1 MLTTNRIDY
10 NVTHLHYLIR
20 EDGEFEVV
28 TPRQK
33 LLDNLLNGEGSSS
46 LERSEALCQL
56 DWELHFDDRG
66 RIMDL
71 DDLKEKIFR
80 GGVEEVIRNEVW
92 KFLLGYY
99 DWTMDEEERG
109 RHREAKVKDYHRMKL
124 HWKSISEDQEA
135 RFSGFRDRKSQI
147 EKDVGRTDRN
157 HPFFEGDNNP
167 NVKLL
172 EEVSFDF

>member
-1 MLTTNRIDY
+1 MGCGA
-10 NVTHLHYLIR
+10 YL
-20 EDGEFEVV
+20 
-28 TPRQK
+28 K

-99 DWTMDEEERG
+99 DWSMDEEERG
-109 RHREAKVKDYHRMKL
+109 RHQGPSPFDGKGKE
-124 HWKSISEDQEA
+124 
-135 RFSGFRDRKSQI
+135 
-147 EKDVGRTDRN
+147 GRR
-157 HPFFEGDNNP
+157 
-167 NVKLL
+167 
-172 EEVSFDF
+172 